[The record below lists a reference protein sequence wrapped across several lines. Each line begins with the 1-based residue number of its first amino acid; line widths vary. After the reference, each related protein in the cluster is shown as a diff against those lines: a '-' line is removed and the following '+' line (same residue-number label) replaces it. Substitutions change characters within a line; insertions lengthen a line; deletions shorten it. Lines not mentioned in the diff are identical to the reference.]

1 MTKKILLVLAL
12 LLPLAAACSDDDG
25 GDVTGSASASGSGS
39 GSASGS
45 GSGSASHA
53 SSEECEIVGGTD
65 AEHDAEVHVTLKE
78 WSIGLDENTV
88 AAGNVKFEA
97 MNDGEEDHELVIIK
111 GAKPG
116 ALKVGDEG
124 LDEAALPAGAEVL
137 GEIEGFGSGKEC
149 AGTFELAAGDYT
161 LICNI
166 VEEHEDH
173 VHVKLGMITPF
184 TVS

>member
-25 GDVTGSASASGSGS
+25 GDVTAS

-45 GSGSASHA
+45 GSGSGAV
-53 SSEECEIVGGTD
+53 SEDCRIEDGTTS
-65 AEHDAEVHVTLKE
+65 ERDAEVHVTLKE
-78 WSIGLDENTV
+78 WAITLDEDSV
-88 AAGNVKFEA
+88 EAGNIEFHAKNE
-97 MNDGEEDHELVIIK
+97 GEEDHELVIIK

-116 ALKVGDEG
+116 DLTIGDEG
-124 LDEAALPAGAEVL
+124 LDEEALPEGAEVL
-137 GEIEGFGSGKEC
+137 GEIEGFGPGKEC
-149 AGTFELAAGDYT
+149 AGTFELAADDYT

-166 VEEHEDH
+166 ADSEMGH